1 MDKKAL
7 KGTALAAIGGSIMFF
22 GGCLDSGMVQKF
34 LYVSAVDQI
43 WEFVLDNDA
52 VFDLWEGGDVPVA
65 E

>member
-1 MDKKAL
+1 
-7 KGTALAAIGGSIMFF
+7 MFF